1 MTQLFSETSGAYERQ
16 KTRICDL
23 PARLRPR
30 EEMERFGAE
39 NISDRALLAVL
50 LRHGVHGMSVLE
62 VADGLLRHYGSLH
75 GVARASI
82 EDLATRPGMGRV
94 KAQILKAA
102 TELAHRLAEEQAGER
117 PQIRSPEDAA
127 RVLQSR
133 ALSREVEAF
142 WVLMLDTKN
151 RLVRPPMEISRGVL
165 DASLV
170 HPREVFR
177 EAIRAS
183 SAAVILMHNHPSGDP
198 TPSSEDV
205 RITKQ
210 LVQAGSIVDIKV
222 LDHVIVGRA
231 SGKENPAYVSL
242 RELGVVDFS

>member
-1 MTQLFSETSGAYERQ
+1 MSETHECGGGRESGRN
-16 KTRICDL
+16 RICDM
-23 PARLRPR
+23 PSRLRPR

-39 NISDRALLAVL
+39 NISDRALLAIL

-62 VADGLLRHYGSLH
+62 VADRLLQYYGSL
-75 GVARASI
+75 GSLARASTD
-82 EDLATRPGMGRV
+82 DLAARPGMGRV
-94 KAQILKAA
+94 KAQIVKAA
-102 TELAHRLAEEQAGER
+102 LELAHRLAEERAAER
-117 PQIRSPEDAA
+117 PQIREPRDAA
-127 RVLQSR
+127 VLLGAR
-133 ALSREVEAF
+133 ACSREEEAF

-177 EAIRAS
+177 EAIRSSCAS
-183 SAAVILMHNHPSGDP
+183 VILAHNHPSGDP
-198 TPSSEDV
+198 APSPEDI

-210 LVQAGSIVDIKV
+210 LVEAGRIVDIQV

-231 SGKENPAYVSL
+231 SGPNAPAHVSL
-242 RELGVVDFS
+242 RELGVVEFS